1 MANNSYT
8 FIVVPDAKS
17 QCKRVTISTTVFY
30 MLGVGGIILLIVA
43 GIVLNTLLGDYN
55 AVSSKVTQVETL
67 KKVSISRQETI
78 DRYEEEVTQLSNTLA
93 HIQHLNSR
101 LMVLAGLDPERG
113 EQTLGLGGSDEGSS
127 KTEDEE

>member
-1 MANNSYT
+1 MTSNSYT

-17 QCKRVTISTTVFY
+17 QCKRVTISSSVFCI
-30 MLGVGGIILLIVA
+30 LGVSGIILLVVA
-43 GIVLNTLLGDYN
+43 GIILNGLLSDYN
-55 AVSSKVTQVETL
+55 AVSSKAAQVETL
-67 KKVSISRQETI
+67 KKVSVSRQETI

-113 EQTLGLGGSDEGSS
+113 EQNLGLGGFDESEP
-127 KTEDEE
+127 KTEAE

>member
-1 MANNSYT
+1 MTSNSYT

-17 QCKRVTISTTVFY
+17 QCKRVNIPTTAFY
-30 MLGVGGIILLIVA
+30 ILGVGSIILLVVAGIIL
-43 GIVLNTLLGDYN
+43 NSLLSDYN
-55 AVSSKVTQVETL
+55 AVSSKAVQVETL

-78 DRYEEEVTQLSNTLA
+78 DRYEEEVAQLSNALA